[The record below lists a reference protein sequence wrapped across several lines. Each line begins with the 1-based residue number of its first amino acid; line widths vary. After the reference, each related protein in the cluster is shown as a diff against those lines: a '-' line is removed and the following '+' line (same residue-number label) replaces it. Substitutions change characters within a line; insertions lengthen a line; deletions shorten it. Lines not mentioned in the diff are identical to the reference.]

1 MSFWCI
7 FLIFSW
13 LIFTHF
19 YVYGSLYIWNN
30 KNNYLLE
37 DLKMLQGFYFSI
49 LTFIMIYI
57 NSKTSELLKVSRIL
71 LKIVY
76 LNGLLWIITDFSNFF
91 LNIFFTIY
99 NDETLKTWK
108 RLKKENYRVWIHS
121 KTPTWHDKNIQSTA
135 QYR

>member
-1 MSFWCI
+1 MYME
-7 FLIFSW
+7 
-13 LIFTHF
+13 F
-19 YVYGSLYIWNN
+19 YIYEII
-30 KNNYLLE
+30 KIIHLLE

-99 NDETLKTWK
+99 NDETLKT
-108 RLKKENYRVWIHS
+108 
-121 KTPTWHDKNIQSTA
+121 
-135 QYR
+135 